1 MTLVNGM
8 QVKKAQGRAEVVY
21 DGCQPLVAVENGLK
35 LDWQSWEA
43 AENKK
48 PSASQQQRIT
58 VLARGPPSLAGT
70 PTHWHLCNASHMG
83 GHPIAAEAP
92 HDFNPG
98 PIVLT
103 HPPPDGASFWK
114 EASRMHRRRKKHSL
128 AGAGLAGAERSS
140 SESSRRRLAGGGPS
154 GGCYPPPR
162 RGGRCR
168 DAVGLAPAPG
178 EQGGGRGKSAT
189 PEGPTVAAALGKVHD
204 LQGFRV
210 DGDRSGQCHHRPVV
224 PVARLVAAFTTVV
237 LLLDKVVAG
246 TEGHQVCVVGR
257 CGDGD

>member
-35 LDWQSWEA
+35 LDWQPWEA

-114 EASRMHRRRKKHSL
+114 EASRMHRRRKKHTPSQGRGSPARTIL
-128 AGAGLAGAERSS
+128 LREQRPSSCRGWPLGWLLPPSSSGWKVPGRSGARASTRGARRWPGQVGHPRGAHRSS
-140 SESSRRRLAGGGPS
+140 RLRQS
-154 GGCYPPPR
+154 
-162 RGGRCR
+162 
-168 DAVGLAPAPG
+168 
-178 EQGGGRGKSAT
+178 T
-189 PEGPTVAAALGKVHD
+189 
-204 LQGFRV
+204 
-210 DGDRSGQCHHRPVV
+210 
-224 PVARLVAAFTTVV
+224 
-237 LLLDKVVAG
+237 
-246 TEGHQVCVVGR
+246 
-257 CGDGD
+257 

>member
-8 QVKKAQGRAEVVY
+8 QVEKAQGRAEVVY

-128 AGAGLAGAERSS
+128 AGAGLAGANDPPQRAAAVVLPGVAPRVVATPLLVGVEGAGTQWG
-140 SESSRRRLAGGGPS
+140 SRQHPGSKAVAGAS
-154 GGCYPPPR
+154 RPPPR
-162 RGGRCR
+162 
-168 DAVGLAPAPG
+168 
-178 EQGGGRGKSAT
+178 
-189 PEGPTVAAALGKVHD
+189 GP
-204 LQGFRV
+204 
-210 DGDRSGQCHHRPVV
+210 P
-224 PVARLVAAFTTVV
+224 
-237 LLLDKVVAG
+237 
-246 TEGHQVCVVGR
+246 
-257 CGDGD
+257 

>member
-43 AENKK
+43 
-48 PSASQQQRIT
+48 SASQQQRIT

-128 AGAGLAGAERSS
+128 AGAGLAGANDPPQRAAAVVLPGVAPRVVATPLLVGVEGAGTQWG
-140 SESSRRRLAGGGPS
+140 SRQHPGSKAVAGAS
-154 GGCYPPPR
+154 RPPPR
-162 RGGRCR
+162 
-168 DAVGLAPAPG
+168 
-178 EQGGGRGKSAT
+178 
-189 PEGPTVAAALGKVHD
+189 GP
-204 LQGFRV
+204 
-210 DGDRSGQCHHRPVV
+210 P
-224 PVARLVAAFTTVV
+224 
-237 LLLDKVVAG
+237 
-246 TEGHQVCVVGR
+246 
-257 CGDGD
+257 